1 MTNLEGE
8 FIIRIGNTL
17 YLFANTNDIPLEF
30 DNLIKFNPIPIE
42 GPHTP
47 EEHAENAKILDIF
60 NEIMSREKK
69 KDLTNL

>member
-1 MTNLEGE
+1 MTNLKGE
-8 FIIRIGNTL
+8 FIIREGNQ
-17 YLFANTNDIPLEF
+17 LFTYENTDDIPLEF

-47 EEHAENAKILDIF
+47 EEHAENAHILDVF

-69 KDLTNL
+69 RDLTNF